1 MSTDKTY
8 NGWTNYETWAA
19 KLWMDNDQGSY
30 SYWQDAAIDAWEDTE
45 ADGTF
50 THAENASIVLARRLQ
65 DEHEEANPL
74 AHDSTLWSD
83 LLSAAL
89 SEVNWDEIAKALI
102 EDGDFEDE
110 PEEEDEDE

>member
-1 MSTDKTY
+1 MIADKTY

-30 SYWQDAAIDAWEDTE
+30 SYWQDAAQEVWDDTE

-50 THAENASIVLARRLQ
+50 THTENATITLARRLK
-65 DEHEEANPL
+65 DEFEEANPL
-74 AHDSTLWSD
+74 ANDSSVWSD
-83 LLSAAL
+83 LLSAAI
-89 SEVNWDEIAKALI
+89 SEINWDEIAKSLI

-110 PEEEDEDE
+110 EEDDDEE